1 MNYRIISASLILL
14 ALILLPTPIVLSQ
27 SSTDGTISAQ
37 YKDID
42 IVVRDKYR
50 GLFEI
55 DYKYDWDTNTFTVIN
70 DTPSTQDPEN
80 TIVIDG
86 DLSEDVWNDIQP
98 ITINLEATKP
108 WGSAIDKVSVRAGN
122 NGSWVFLSFEWE
134 DSTES
139 RSESSRIK
147 NPDGSFF
154 YNETHH
160 YSDNFYV
167 GWWMNE
173 GKPTVEPWF
182 NAHFAGT
189 TMGRVPWKDVDTEAL
204 ASLWIYKAYY
214 VDDEAQKWPK
224 PYFGSLEKFL
234 FGQHK
239 DEPQRVAYPHMIEMY
254 LNSTANYAITYMS
267 HVSGCAFPDQD
278 FFPFEV
284 RANGAWKDGRYSLEI
299 ARPFEPHPQNAAL
312 DATPVL
318 QSGEEFEVFFG
329 AADGHVGENEDVGS
343 ISDWFTL
350 SIESAPSNAISIEL
364 VAGLVAI
371 VAVVLGIAVFRRTR
385 K

>member
-1 MNYRIISASLILL
+1 MKYRILSVSLLL
-14 ALILLPTPIVLSQ
+14 IALILSPTPILSQ
-27 SSTDGTISAQ
+27 NTSNETINAK

-42 IVVRDKYR
+42 IVIQDGLR

-55 DYKYDWDTNTFTVIN
+55 DYKYNWETNTYTVIN
-70 DTPSTQDPEN
+70 EQPTTQHPDN
-80 TIVIDG
+80 TIVLDG
-86 DLSEDVWNDIQP
+86 DLSEDLWDDIDP
-98 ITINLEATKP
+98 VNINLDATKT
-108 WGSAIDKVSVRAGN
+108 WGSSVDSVSVRAGN
-122 NGSWVFLSFEWE
+122 NGSWIFMSLQWE
-134 DSTES
+134 DTTED

-154 YNETHH
+154 YNDTHH

-173 GKPTVEPWF
+173 GEPTVDPWF

-189 TMGRVPWKDVDTEAL
+189 TMGRVPWKDIDTNAL

-214 VDDEAQKWPK
+214 TDDEAKKWPK
-224 PYFGSLEKFL
+224 PYWGSLENFL

-239 DEPQRVAYPHMIEMY
+239 DEPQLVAYPHMIQMY
-254 LNSTANYAITYMS
+254 LNSTASYAITYMS

-284 RANGAWKDGRYSLEI
+284 RANGAWKDGVYTLEI
-299 ARPFEPHPQNAAL
+299 ARPFEPHPQNAVL
-312 DATPVL
+312 DASPVL
-318 QSGEEFEVFFG
+318 RSGEEFEIFFG

-343 ISDWFTL
+343 ISGWVTL
-350 SIESAPSNAISIEL
+350 SIESESANLFSFEIIAAIS
-364 VAGLVAI
+364 
-371 VAVVLGIAVFRRTR
+371 AVVIVSIGIIVYKRTR